1 MQQRIPCTI
10 MRGGTSR
17 ALFFR
22 REDLPEDVAAQNL
35 ILLSALGNPDPNGRL
50 VDGLGGPI
58 SSTSKVAIIAARKG
72 EPNTVDYTFGQG
84 SHTSAR
90 IDRKGNCGNISSA
103 VGPYAIDEGLVE
115 IHEPETIVRIYNT
128 NTKKYIIAH
137 VPVKGGK
144 AKVEGN
150 YQIAGVLGSGA
161 RIALDFQSPGGTFN
175 GSLLPTGEPREV
187 LETEFGPIEVSLVD
201 AAKPC
206 VFVRARDLGLG
217 GMELPAQIDADS
229 ALSMRLEAIRSA
241 AAVQIGIVRERAEAT
256 QLSQAVP
263 TIAFVSSPSEYR
275 MTGGRVMP
283 ASEIDIV
290 ARMISMG
297 KAHGAYPITGAIGA
311 AGAARIEGSVV
322 QEMIPPER
330 RESASVRIGH
340 PSGSVEVEA
349 DVRLEDGELKYLRG
363 TVYRTARR
371 IMDGWVYV
379 PNAVSGR
386 KD

>member
-17 ALFFR
+17 ALFFK
-22 REDLPEDVAAQNL
+22 REDLPEDVIAQNL
-35 ILLSALGNPDPNGRL
+35 ILISALGNPDPSGRL

-72 EPNTVDYTFGQG
+72 EPNTVEYTFGQG
-84 SHTSAR
+84 SHASAL

-103 VGPYAIDEGLVE
+103 VGPYAIDEGLVG

-137 VPVKGGK
+137 VPVKGGR
-144 AKVEGN
+144 AKIEGD
-150 YQIAGVLGSGA
+150 YKIAGVPGSGA

-187 LETEFGPIEVSLVD
+187 LETEFGPIEVSLID

-217 GMELPAQIDADS
+217 GTELPAQIDADPTLS
-229 ALSMRLEAIRSA
+229 ARLEAIRCA
-241 AAVQIGIVRERAEAT
+241 AAVEIGIVHERAEAT
-256 QLSQAVP
+256 KLSQAIP
-263 TIAFVSSPSEYR
+263 KIALVSSSSEYR
-275 MTGGRVMP
+275 MTDGRVMP
-283 ASEIDIV
+283 AGEIDIV
-290 ARMISMG
+290 ARMLSMG
-297 KAHGAYPITGAIGA
+297 RVHGAYPITGAIGI
-311 AGAARIEGSVV
+311 AGAARIEGSIV

-330 RESASVRIGH
+330 RESSFFRIGH
-340 PSGSVEVEA
+340 PSGSVEVKV
-349 DVRLEDGELKYLRG
+349 DIRVEDRELKYLSG

-379 PNAVSGR
+379 HKAEPDR
-386 KD
+386 

>member
-1 MQQRIPCTI
+1 

-22 REDLPEDVAAQNL
+22 REDLPEDVAAQDL
-35 ILLSALGNPDPNGRL
+35 ILLAALGNPDPSRRL

-58 SSTSKVAIIAARKG
+58 SSTSKVAIISARQG
-72 EPNTVDYTFGQG
+72 EPSTVDYTFGQG
-84 SHTSAR
+84 SHTSTL

-115 IHEPETIVRIYNT
+115 IHEPETMVRIYNT

-137 VPVKGGK
+137 VPVEGGR
-144 AKVEGN
+144 AKVEGD
-150 YQIAGVLGSGA
+150 YQIAGVPGSGA

-175 GSLLPTGEPREV
+175 GSLLPTGKPREM
-187 LETEFGPIEVSLVD
+187 LDTEFGPIEVSLVD

-217 GMELPAQIDADS
+217 GTELPAQIDADS
-229 ALSMRLEAIRSA
+229 DLSARLEDIRSA
-241 AAVQIGIVRERAEAT
+241 AAVKIGIVRDRAEAT
-256 QLSQAVP
+256 KLSQAVP
-263 TIAFVSSPSEYR
+263 KIAFVSPPSEYR

-283 ASEIDIV
+283 ADGIDVI
-290 ARMISMG
+290 ARMLSMG
-297 KAHGAYPITGAIGA
+297 RAHDAYPMTGAIGT
-311 AGAARIEGSVV
+311 AGAARIEGSIV
-322 QEMIPPER
+322 QEMIPPGH
-330 RESASVRIGH
+330 RESASIRIGH
-340 PSGSVEVEA
+340 PSGFVDVEA
-349 DVRLEDGELKYLRG
+349 DVRVEDGRVKYFRG

-379 PNAVSGR
+379 PNTVSSR